1 MISGQ
6 LPLPISLQ
14 DVRSQILR
22 PALRLLPAR
31 MTSPE
36 AEVMLLAIGLQES
49 RFRHRRQIR
58 GPARGLWQFERG
70 GGVRGVM
77 THPSSRAHAR
87 LVCAARDVTYDA
99 SEVYNRLEHDDILA
113 AAFARLLLWTD
124 AEPLPKLGDTATAWA
139 LYASPRRTWSPG
151 KPHRHTWDDLYHEA
165 HRALTGGRQ

>member
-1 MISGQ
+1 MSAL
-6 LPLPISLQ
+6 LPLPITLQ

-22 PALRLLPAR
+22 PALAMLPAQ

-36 AEVMLLAIGLQES
+36 ADVMLLAIGLQES

-77 THPSSRAHAR
+77 KHPSSRAHAR
-87 LVCAARDVTYDA
+87 IVCVQREATYDA
-99 SEVYNRLEHDDILA
+99 SEVYNRLEHDDVLA

-124 AEPLPKLGDTATAWA
+124 AGELPKLGDADSAWVFY
-139 LYASPRRTWSPG
+139 LRTWRPG
-151 KPHRHTWDDLYHEA
+151 KPHYHTWGDLYHEA
-165 HRALTGGRQ
+165 HRAVTGGRQ

>member
-1 MISGQ
+1 VISAQ
-6 LPLPISLQ
+6 LPLPITLQ

-22 PALRLLPAR
+22 PALAMLPAR

-58 GPARGLWQFERG
+58 GPARGLWQFEL

-77 THPSSRAHAR
+77 THTASRAYAR
-87 LVCAARDVTYDA
+87 IACAQRDVTYDA
-99 SEVYNRLEHDDILA
+99 SEVYNRLEHDDVLA

-124 AEPLPKLGDTATAWA
+124 AEPLPKLGDIPAAWA

-165 HRALTGGRQ
+165 HRAVTGARA

>member
-1 MISGQ
+1 MSAL
-6 LPLPISLQ
+6 LPLPITLQ

-22 PALRLLPAR
+22 PALAMLPAQ

-58 GPARGLWQFERG
+58 GPARGLWQFEL

-77 THPSSRAHAR
+77 NHASSKAHAR
-87 LVCAARDVTYDA
+87 AVCTSCGVTPDAA
-99 SEVYNRLEHDDILA
+99 EVYARLEHDDALA

-124 AEPLPKLGDTATAWA
+124 PRPLPKLGDEEAAWGMY
-139 LYASPRRTWSPG
+139 LWNWRPG
-151 KPHRHTWDDLYHEA
+151 KPHRQTWDALYHEA
-165 HRALTGGRQ
+165 HRAVTGGP